1 MKEFKKLRWK
11 GTSTINFQS
20 IDLLFL
26 GNGNDDSR

>member
-11 GTSTINFQS
+11 GASAINFLS